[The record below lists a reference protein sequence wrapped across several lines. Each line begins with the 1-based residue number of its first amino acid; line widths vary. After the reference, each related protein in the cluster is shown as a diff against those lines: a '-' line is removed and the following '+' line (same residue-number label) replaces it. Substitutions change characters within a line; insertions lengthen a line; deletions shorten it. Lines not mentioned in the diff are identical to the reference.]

1 MSEASSILDAAW
13 LRRHPLPVH
22 PEDTDK
28 NSRGRVMLVG
38 GSLRVPGGL
47 ILTALAAFRAGAGKV
62 QMGLPEPL
70 AIPTGIAMPEAGIFA
85 LPHDEDGEIADA
97 SMLVDKLGGC
107 GCLVLG
113 PAMASPSAAL
123 AMMDALLPAADAGPV
138 LIDAAC
144 VGAAAAR
151 LAQVEVLAGGA
162 ILTPHVGEM
171 AQLTGL
177 EAVEIEARRDEI
189 AVEWSTRLKAVIV
202 MKGATTL
209 IASPDGE
216 VAAYG
221 GGGVGLATGGSGD
234 VLTGIIAGLCARGLP
249 AYEAAC
255 WGVWLHGEAGRRLA
269 ERLGPMGF
277 MARELPAEVPSLMRG
292 I

>member
-1 MSEASSILDAAW
+1 MSEVSSVLDAAW

-22 PEDTDK
+22 PEGTDK
-28 NSRGRVMLVG
+28 NSRGRVVLVG

-62 QMGLPEPL
+62 QLGLPEPL
-70 AIPTGIAMPEAGIFA
+70 AIPTGIALPEAGIFA
-85 LPHDEDGEIADA
+85 LPHEDGEIADA
-97 SMLVDKLGGC
+97 SALVERLEGC

-113 PAMASPSAAL
+113 PAMASPTAAV
-123 AMMDALLPAADAGPV
+123 AMMDALLPAMQAGPV
-138 LIDAAC
+138 VIDAAC

-151 LAQVEVLAGGA
+151 LAAVEALAGGA
-162 ILTPHVGEM
+162 ILTPHLGEM

-177 EAVEIEARRDEI
+177 EAAEIEARRDAV
-189 AVEWSTRLKAVIV
+189 AVEWAERLKAVIV

-216 VAAYG
+216 VASYG

-277 MARELPAEVPSLMRG
+277 LARELPGEVPSLMRG
-292 I
+292 V

>member
-1 MSEASSILDAAW
+1 MSEVSSILDAAW

-70 AIPTGIAMPEAGIFA
+70 AIPTGIAMPEAGIFS
-85 LPHDEDGEIADA
+85 LPHEDGEIADA
-97 SMLVDKLGGC
+97 SALANKLEGC

-113 PAMASPSAAL
+113 PAMASPSAAV
-123 AMMDALLPAADAGPV
+123 AMMDALLPAMEAGPV
-138 LIDAAC
+138 VIDAAC

-151 LAQVEVLAGGA
+151 LAAVEALAGGA

-177 EAVEIEARRDEI
+177 DAAEIEARRDGI
-189 AVEWSTRLKAVIV
+189 AVEWAGRLKAVIV

-209 IASPDGE
+209 VASPDGE
-216 VAAYG
+216 VASYG

-277 MARELPAEVPSLMRG
+277 LARELPGEVPSLMRG
-292 I
+292 V

>member
-1 MSEASSILDAAW
+1 
-13 LRRHPLPVH
+13 
-22 PEDTDK
+22 
-28 NSRGRVMLVG
+28 
-38 GSLRVPGGL
+38 
-47 ILTALAAFRAGAGKV
+47 
-62 QMGLPEPL
+62 
-70 AIPTGIAMPEAGIFA
+70 
-85 LPHDEDGEIADA
+85 
-97 SMLVDKLGGC
+97 
-107 GCLVLG
+107 
-113 PAMASPSAAL
+113 
-123 AMMDALLPAADAGPV
+123 MMDALLPAMEAGPV

-151 LAQVEVLAGGA
+151 LAQVEALAGGA

-177 EAVEIEARRDEI
+177 EAAEIEARRDEI
-189 AVEWSTRLKAVIV
+189 AVEWADRLKAIIV

-216 VAAYG
+216 LASYG

-249 AYEAAC
+249 AFEAAC

-277 MARELPAEVPSLMRG
+277 LARELPGEVPSLMRG
-292 I
+292 V

>member
-22 PEDTDK
+22 PEGTDK

-70 AIPTGIAMPEAGIFA
+70 AIPTGMTMPEAGVFA
-85 LPHDEDGEIADA
+85 LPHEDGEIADA
-97 SMLVDKLGGC
+97 SALAERLEGC

-113 PAMASPSAAL
+113 PAMASPRAAV
-123 AMMDALLPAADAGPV
+123 AMMDALLPAMEAGPV
-138 LIDAAC
+138 VIDAAC

-151 LAQVEVLAGGA
+151 LAAVEALAGGA
-162 ILTPHVGEM
+162 ILTPHLGEM

-177 EAVEIEARRDEI
+177 DAAEIEARRDEV
-189 AVEWSTRLKAVIV
+189 AVEWAERLRAVIV

-216 VAAYG
+216 VASYG

-249 AYEAAC
+249 AFEAAC

-277 MARELPAEVPSLMRG
+277 LARELPGELPSLMRG
-292 I
+292 V

>member
-1 MSEASSILDAAW
+1 MSEVSSILDAAW

-22 PEDTDK
+22 PEGTDK

-85 LPHDEDGEIADA
+85 LPHEEGEIADA
-97 SMLVDKLGGC
+97 SALVERLDGC
-107 GCLVLG
+107 DCMVLG
-113 PAMASPSAAL
+113 PAMASPSAAV
-123 AMMDALLPAADAGPV
+123 AMMDALLPAMEAGPV
-138 LIDAAC
+138 VIDAAC

-151 LAQVEVLAGGA
+151 LAAVEALAGGA

-177 EAVEIEARRDEI
+177 DAAEIEARRDEV
-189 AVEWSTRLKAVIV
+189 AVEWAKRLKAVIV
-202 MKGATTL
+202 MKGAMTL
-209 IASPDGE
+209 VASPDGE
-216 VAAYG
+216 VASYG

-249 AYEAAC
+249 AFEAAC
-255 WGVWLHGEAGRRLA
+255 WSVWLHGEAGRRLA

-277 MARELPAEVPSLMRG
+277 LARELPGELPSLMRG
-292 I
+292 V

>member
-1 MSEASSILDAAW
+1 MSEVSSILDAAW

-70 AIPTGIAMPEAGIFA
+70 AIPTGMTMPEAGIFG
-85 LPHDEDGEIADA
+85 LPHEDGEIADA
-97 SMLVDKLGGC
+97 SVLTDKLEGC

-113 PAMASPSAAL
+113 PAMASPSAAV
-123 AMMDALLPAADAGPV
+123 AMMDALLPAMEAGPV
-138 LIDAAC
+138 VIDAAC

-151 LAQVEVLAGGA
+151 LAAVEALAGGA

-177 EAVEIEARRDEI
+177 DAAEIEARRDGI
-189 AVEWSTRLKAVIV
+189 AVEWAGRLKAVIV

-209 IASPDGE
+209 VASPDGE
-216 VAAYG
+216 VASYG

-277 MARELPAEVPSLMRG
+277 LARELPGEVPSLMRG
-292 I
+292 V